1 MCTVPYAGGCW
12 RVFTVILSARI
23 FCQKLEAELV
33 AIAGNY
39 RLLDEMDT
47 DLKGQPAMVWLEGE
61 KLKLPRCF
69 EEFSIFQSN
78 IVGFC

>member
-1 MCTVPYAGGCW
+1 MHVYGSLRGRVLAGVNGD
-12 RVFTVILSARI
+12 TSARI

-47 DLKGQPAMVWLEGE
+47 VLKGQPAMVWLEGE
-61 KLKLPRCF
+61 KLRIAPML
-69 EEFSIFQSN
+69 
-78 IVGFC
+78 